1 MVSYSINAD
10 ENCTSFQVVNT
21 SCYAEVQPAA
31 KSVRESG
38 LRIATPEVHVI
49 NSRSLQLGS
58 LLQLDRILVLIAVA
72 ARFGVRLRQCPELA
86 LA

>member
-21 SCYAEVQPAA
+21 SCCAEVQPAT
-31 KSVRESG
+31 KSVREPR
-38 LRIATPEVHVI
+38 LRIATRGVV
-49 NSRSLQLGS
+49 NSKSLQLES
-58 LLQLDRILVLIAVA
+58 LLQLERIVVLIAVA
-72 ARFGVRLRQCPELA
+72 ACFGIRSRQGPELA